1 MSESSKSSVDENI
14 ITLTNAEY
22 NKLKQSY
29 FELNPNSTALDVGI
43 EEAAFGFTRYIQMQD
58 DFLHLFTITDRKKFN
73 YARIKYEF

>member
-1 MSESSKSSVDENI
+1 MSESSKSSVDETI
-14 ITLTNAEY
+14 LTLTNAQY

-29 FELNPNSTALDVGI
+29 FELNPNATKLDVGI
-43 EEAAFGFTRYIQMQD
+43 EEDVFGFARYISMQD